1 MVFLGFCLLIQEI
14 GNQLRSKFEGYEI
27 PRKLAF
33 VNEEWT
39 IENGLLTQT
48 LKLKRRLI
56 QEKYKDLIAKL
67 Y

>member
-1 MVFLGFCLLIQEI
+1 VKVM
-14 GNQLRSKFEGYEI
+14 LR
-27 PRKLAF
+27 AF